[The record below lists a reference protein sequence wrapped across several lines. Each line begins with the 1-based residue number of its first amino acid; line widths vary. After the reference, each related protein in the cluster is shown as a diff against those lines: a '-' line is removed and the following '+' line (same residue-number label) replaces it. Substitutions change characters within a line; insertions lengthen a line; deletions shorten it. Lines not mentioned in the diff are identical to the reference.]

1 MAENTDCSVDVAG
14 VGKVA
19 QALPKEA
26 WARIVD
32 TACDTFVKCIYP
44 LTATTEGIGRLIE
57 HKFNMLT
64 GEQKVIAS
72 RCFQDAASKIADT
85 KDQHDEQRPP
95 KPLVAYE
102 ALGNTESQTDETM
115 RELWANL
122 LAREFID
129 GSVHPAIA
137 KLLGEMTSQDA
148 LLLARIA
155 EREAMSLPAK
165 VLKVMLAKFTL
176 GTTSDQTTFNHRYLE
191 KLGLVHEQERVWYL
205 TVTGREFMR
214 CVSDPH

>member
-14 VGKVA
+14 VSKVA

-44 LTATTEGIGRLIE
+44 LTATEGIGRLIE

-72 RCFQDAASKIADT
+72 RCFRDAASKVADT

-95 KPLVAYE
+95 KPLLISHMGE
-102 ALGNTESQTDETM
+102 A
-115 RELWANL
+115 
-122 LAREFID
+122 
-129 GSVHPAIA
+129 
-137 KLLGEMTSQDA
+137 A
-148 LLLARIA
+148 L
-155 EREAMSLPAK
+155 
-165 VLKVMLAKFTL
+165 
-176 GTTSDQTTFNHRYLE
+176 
-191 KLGLVHEQERVWYL
+191 
-205 TVTGREFMR
+205 
-214 CVSDPH
+214 